1 VSVAIFGGTAPLVAT
16 LLIKITGDNQAPA
29 FYLIGAS
36 LLILVVPGCPRPTAP
51 TSADRRRRR
60 CPCAQVGECPVS
72 GRALAGASLVRVS
85 SRARGA
91 APSA

>member
-36 LLILVVPGCPRPTAP
+36 L
-51 TSADRRRRR
+51 
-60 CPCAQVGECPVS
+60 
-72 GRALAGASLVRVS
+72 VRVS